1 MVTAFL
7 IFFVVANYVSSEAP
21 ASSTLM
27 IVIAFA
33 LLIHGTIA
41 TAQYLSG
48 SSTWLSVLGEMNL
61 PSQWG
66 EQELSRAGGL
76 MGHPNSLASLILL
89 LVPVAALYALFTTH
103 VTRRCIAFVGAGAG
117 MVTLLI
123 TYSRSAWIALPLGV
137 FVTAR
142 SSLKLLRQCPPKQ
155 KRTILAVGVALIFI
169 IAMAVIAS
177 SSSIRER
184 IETSDEGSARSRI
197 DMMIDAFAMIED
209 NYIAG
214 VGLNN
219 YSVVIPKYDIT
230 GIHRAW
236 KATTV
241 HNLFL
246 LIAAETGLAS
256 MLLFIVIMYLIIRAG
271 GRVLAACRLSAD
283 VICVAGLRLGIVC
296 FLIVSTVDP
305 AYRFYPGL
313 QRTLW
318 LVLGLLAGYVSLY
331 ERRKPVP
338 LACSKNRITTRFGQ
352 ASHSHV

>member
-1 MVTAFL
+1 
-7 IFFVVANYVSSEAP
+7 
-21 ASSTLM
+21 
-27 IVIAFA
+27 
-33 LLIHGTIA
+33 
-41 TAQYLSG
+41 
-48 SSTWLSVLGEMNL
+48 
-61 PSQWG
+61 
-66 EQELSRAGGL
+66 
-76 MGHPNSLASLILL
+76 
-89 LVPVAALYALFTTH
+89 
-103 VTRRCIAFVGAGAG
+103 
-117 MVTLLI
+117 
-123 TYSRSAWIALPLGV
+123 
-137 FVTAR
+137 
-142 SSLKLLRQCPPKQ
+142 
-155 KRTILAVGVALIFI
+155 
-169 IAMAVIAS
+169 MAVIAS